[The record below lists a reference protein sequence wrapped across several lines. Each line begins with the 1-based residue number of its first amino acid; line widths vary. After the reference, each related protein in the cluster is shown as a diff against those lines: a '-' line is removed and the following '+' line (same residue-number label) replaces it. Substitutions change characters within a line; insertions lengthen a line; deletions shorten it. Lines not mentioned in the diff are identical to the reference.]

1 MSLISHFNVLVY
13 RQGGIDNMGK
23 LAICVPD
30 GTKCPKQ
37 ERPQWD
43 ILILTAKYGMGHY
56 TTSMSLKQELENA
69 KTEEEKEK
77 ARQEYLDRKGI
88 HSSFRW

>member
-30 GTKCPKQ
+30 GTKCPK
-37 ERPQWD
+37 EKRPQWD
-43 ILILTAKYGMGHY
+43 M
-56 TTSMSLKQELENA
+56 
-69 KTEEEKEK
+69 
-77 ARQEYLDRKGI
+77 KGVKNV
-88 HSSFRW
+88 